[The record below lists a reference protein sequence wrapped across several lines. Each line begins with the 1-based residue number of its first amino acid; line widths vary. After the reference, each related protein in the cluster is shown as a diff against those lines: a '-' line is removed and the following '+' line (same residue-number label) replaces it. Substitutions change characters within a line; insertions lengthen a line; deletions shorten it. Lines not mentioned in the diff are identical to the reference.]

1 MACFC
6 NCLEHFGTQAVLS
19 RFKQLAFFEAD
30 VFLQQFTKA
39 SQVVRRALTSRSQ
52 ELTESLVL
60 LIELF
65 RKARFALGFQR
76 RRDEGLFDL
85 KVRFEFRPESRL
97 YLRPHVGRR

>member
-6 NCLEHFGTQAVLS
+6 NCMERFGTQAVLCH
-19 RFKQLAFFEAD
+19 FKQLVFLEAD
-30 VFLQQFTKA
+30 VFLQQFTKV
-39 SQVVRRALTSRSQ
+39 SQVGCRALTSLDE
-52 ELTESLVL
+52 ELTKSLVL

-85 KVRFEFRPESRL
+85 KVWFEFLLELRL